1 MHTLEMQ
8 VNDANRR
15 EEAMKTEVERHR
27 LRVESKVYTN
37 NNLIGLQKHIDSLK
51 YGSSASLHASASSYE
66 AQDLRT
72 ENEKLRRHLQAYE
85 NQIKDLESELS

>member
-27 LRVESKVYTN
+27 LRVESKVYRPS
-37 NNLIGLQKHIDSLK
+37 NNL
-51 YGSSASLHASASSYE
+51 
-66 AQDLRT
+66 
-72 ENEKLRRHLQAYE
+72 
-85 NQIKDLESELS
+85 

>member
-27 LRVESKVYTN
+27 LRVESKF
-37 NNLIGLQKHIDSLK
+37 
-51 YGSSASLHASASSYE
+51 
-66 AQDLRT
+66 T
-72 ENEKLRRHLQAYE
+72 ERR
-85 NQIKDLESELS
+85 

>member
-1 MHTLEMQ
+1 LNVTGSEL
-8 VNDANRR
+8 
-15 EEAMKTEVERHR
+15 
-27 LRVESKVYTN
+27 KVWYPQN

-85 NQIKDLESELS
+85 N